1 MSPGKIHFLLSL
13 LVLAAGALAG
23 EEVLIIEQDYDIVEQ
38 GKDGPQA
45 KDVRQK
51 LYISRDAVLIDEFGG
66 KQGQSK
72 PTESILIDLKGKV
85 IVNLNHED
93 KRKVTESFDD
103 RRKRIEAGKK
113 QTREDIDNHP
123 EGANKERLKKLY
135 RALLDDRR
143 RFAIAKD
150 PGASKKLVGL
160 DCRPARVADADAP
173 DYVPLEAQM
182 HPSLELPYDNT
193 EVLYLLRIIGR
204 NMSEFLRLH
213 KDTFKFV
220 PMELHLDLA
229 AGGRLDTR
237 VIAVSKVELDKL
249 SDARGGLGPPFTVP
263 PYEEKPKRKIP
274 QKKEE
279 EP

>member
-1 MSPGKIHFLLSL
+1 LGL
-13 LVLAAGALAG
+13 LVLAASVLAG

-72 PTESILIDLKGKV
+72 ATESILVDLKGKV

-135 RALLDDRR
+135 RALLDDKR
-143 RFAIAKD
+143 RFAVAKD
-150 PGASKKLVGL
+150 SGASKKLVGL
-160 DCRPARVADADAP
+160 DCRPIKVVDADAP

-182 HPSLELPYDNT
+182 HPSLEMPYDNT

-204 NMSEFLRLH
+204 NMAEFLRLH
-213 KDTFKFV
+213 KESFKFV

-249 SDARGGLGPPFTVP
+249 PDARGGLGAPFVVP
-263 PYEEKPKRKIP
+263 PYEEKQKRKIP